1 MKKIL
6 NKLFGNMNTESFII
20 IIIVVICLIVFLT
33 SVKVE
38 PFETHRH
45 HREGEDIRK
54 YRMKLHG
61 KHKSHLTPSSYF
73 RSENTFDKFHKKP

>member
-1 MKKIL
+1 MKKVL
-6 NKLFGNMNTESFII
+6 NKLFGNMNTEIFII

-38 PFETHRH
+38 TFETHRY

-54 YRMKLHG
+54 YRMKLHD
-61 KHKSHLTPSSYF
+61 KHKSHLNPSSYF
-73 RSENTFDKFHKKP
+73 ISENSFSKFHRKS